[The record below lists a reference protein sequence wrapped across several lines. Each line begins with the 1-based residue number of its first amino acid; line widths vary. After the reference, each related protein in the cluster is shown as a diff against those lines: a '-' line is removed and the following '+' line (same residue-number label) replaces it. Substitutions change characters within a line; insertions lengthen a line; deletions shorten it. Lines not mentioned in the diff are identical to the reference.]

1 MKTLETLTAKDI
13 MNSDVVL
20 VHDDMSVHE
29 LAATLTD
36 HGISGAPVLNADG
49 LLVGVVSLSDIVA
62 NNGKRQAIRGGEHV
76 GDFFLQGWED
86 ELDETELRPFHVIE
100 DDGLTVGDILTSV
113 IYTADEGTDIATMA
127 DTMIQ
132 GRIHRLVV
140 TRDDAVV
147 GIVSTLDM
155 LKALRSLSDEAA

>member
-1 MKTLETLTAKDI
+1 MLQKLTAKDI
-13 MNSDVVL
+13 MNANVVL

-29 LAATLTD
+29 LAATLTQ
-36 HGISGAPVLNADG
+36 HGISGAPVLNGDG
-49 LLVGVVSLSDIVA
+49 RLVGVVSLSDIVA
-62 NNGKRQAIRGGEHV
+62 NDGKRQAISGGEHV

-86 ELDETELRPFHVIE
+86 ELDETDMRPFHVVE
-100 DDGLTVGDILTSV
+100 DEGMTVGDILTSV
-113 IYTADEGTDIATMA
+113 IYKVDESTDIATMA

-155 LKALRSLSDEAA
+155 LKAVRGLAD

>member
-1 MKTLETLTAKDI
+1 MKPLEKLTAKDI
-13 MNSDVVL
+13 MNPDVVL
-20 VHDDMSVHE
+20 VYSDMSVHE
-29 LAATLTD
+29 LAAKLTE
-36 HGISGAPVLNADG
+36 HGISGAPVLDRDG
-49 LLVGVVSLSDIVA
+49 FLVGVVSLSDIVA
-62 NNGKRQAIRGGEHV
+62 NDGHRSSIRGGEHV

-86 ELDETELRPFHVIE
+86 DLDETELRPFHVVDD
-100 DDGLTVGDILTSV
+100 DDGMTVADILTSV
-113 IYTADEGTDIATMA
+113 IYKVDETTDIAAMA

-155 LKALRSLSDEAA
+155 LKALRSLAD

>member
-1 MKTLETLTAKDI
+1 MKKLEQLTAKDI
-13 MNSDVVL
+13 MNADVVL

-29 LAATLTD
+29 LAATLTQ
-36 HGISGAPVLNADG
+36 HGISGAPVLDRDG

-62 NNGKRQAIRGGEHV
+62 NDGQRQSIRGGEHV

-86 ELDETELRPFHVIE
+86 ELDETELRPFHVVE
-100 DDGLTVGDILTSV
+100 DEGMTVADILTPV
-113 IYTADEGTDIATMA
+113 IYKVEESADIPTMA

-140 TRDDAVV
+140 TRDGSVV

-155 LKALRSLSDEAA
+155 LKALRKLSD

>member
-1 MKTLETLTAKDI
+1 MKPLEQLTAKDI
-13 MNSDVVL
+13 MNPDVVL
-20 VHDDMSVHE
+20 VYDDMSVHE

-36 HGISGAPVLNADG
+36 RGISGAPVLDRDG

-62 NNGKRQAIRGGEHV
+62 NDGQRSAIRGGEHV

-86 ELDETELRPFHVIE
+86 ELDETELRPFHVVE
-100 DDGLTVGDILTSV
+100 DEGMTVADILTSV
-113 IYTADEGTDIATMA
+113 IYTVHESTDIATMA

-140 TRDDAVV
+140 TRDEGVV

-155 LKALRSLSDEAA
+155 LKALRGLAA

>member
-1 MKTLETLTAKDI
+1 MKKLEQLTASDI
-13 MNSDVVL
+13 MNPDVVL
-20 VHDDMSVHE
+20 VHDDMTVHE

-36 HGISGAPVLNADG
+36 HGISGAPVLDGDG

-62 NNGKRQAIRGGEHV
+62 HNGQRSTIRGGENV

-86 ELDETELRPFHVIE
+86 ELDETDLRPFHVVE
-100 DDGLTVGDILTSV
+100 DDGLTVADILTSV
-113 IYTADEGTDIATMA
+113 IYQVDESTDIATMA

-140 TRDDAVV
+140 TRDGGVV

-155 LKALRSLSDEAA
+155 LKALRGVSA

>member
-1 MKTLETLTAKDI
+1 MKKLEQLTASDI
-13 MNSDVVL
+13 MNPDVVL

-29 LAATLTD
+29 LAATLTQ
-36 HGISGAPVLNADG
+36 HGISGAPVLNGDG
-49 LLVGVVSLSDIVA
+49 QLVGVVSLSDIVA
-62 NNGKRQAIRGGEHV
+62 NDGKRQAILGGEHV

-86 ELDETELRPFHVIE
+86 ELDETELRPFHVVE
-100 DDGLTVGDILTSV
+100 DEGMTVADILTPV
-113 IYTADEGTDIATMA
+113 IYKCDESTDIATMA
-127 DTMIQ
+127 DTMIK

-155 LKALRSLSDEAA
+155 LKALRSLAD

>member
-1 MKTLETLTAKDI
+1 MKPLEKLTAKDI
-13 MNSDVVL
+13 MNPDVIL
-20 VHDDMSVHE
+20 VHDDMTVHE
-29 LAATLTD
+29 LAAKLTD
-36 HGISGAPVLNADG
+36 HGISGAPVLDRDG

-62 NNGKRQAIRGGEHV
+62 NDGQRSAIRGGEHV

-86 ELDETELRPFHVIE
+86 ELDETELRPFHVVND
-100 DDGLTVGDILTSV
+100 DDGMTVADILTSV
-113 IYTADEGTDIATMA
+113 IYTVDENTDIATMA

-155 LKALRSLSDEAA
+155 LKALRSLSD

>member
-1 MKTLETLTAKDI
+1 MTSLAKLTAKDI
-13 MNSDVVL
+13 MNPDVVL
-20 VHDDMSVHE
+20 VYADMTVHE
-29 LAATLTD
+29 LAAKLTE
-36 HGISGAPVLNADG
+36 HGISGAPVLDRDG
-49 LLVGVVSLSDIVA
+49 MLVGVVSLSDIVA
-62 NNGKRQAIRGGEHV
+62 NDGHRSSIRGGEHV

-86 ELDETELRPFHVIE
+86 ELDETELRPFHVVDD
-100 DDGLTVGDILTSV
+100 DDGMTVADILTSV
-113 IYTADEGTDIATMA
+113 IYKVDENTDIATMA

-155 LKALRSLSDEAA
+155 LKALRSLAD

>member
-1 MKTLETLTAKDI
+1 MKALGKLTAKDI
-13 MNSDVVL
+13 MNPDVVL

-29 LAATLTD
+29 LAAKLTE
-36 HGISGAPVLNADG
+36 HGISGAPVLGRDG
-49 LLVGVVSLSDIVA
+49 QLVGVVSATDIVA
-62 NNGKRQAIRGGEHV
+62 NEGHRSSIRGGEHV

-86 ELDETELRPFHVIE
+86 ELDETELRPFHVVDD
-100 DDGLTVGDILTSV
+100 DDGMTVADILTSV
-113 IYTADEGTDIATMA
+113 IYTVDESTDIASMA

-140 TRDDAVV
+140 TRDGGVV

-155 LKALRSLSDEAA
+155 LKALRSLAD

>member
-1 MKTLETLTAKDI
+1 MKSLEKLTAKDI
-13 MNSDVVL
+13 MNADVVL

-29 LAATLTD
+29 LAATLTQ
-36 HGISGAPVLNADG
+36 HGISGAPVLDG
-49 LLVGVVSLSDIVA
+49 DGRLVGVVSLSDIVA
-62 NNGKRQAIRGGEHV
+62 NDGKRQAIHGGEHV

-86 ELDETELRPFHVIE
+86 ELDETDMRPFHVVADE
-100 DDGLTVGDILTSV
+100 GMTVADILTSV
-113 IYTADEGTDIATMA
+113 IYTVDENTDIATMA

-140 TRDDAVV
+140 TRDEAVV

-155 LKALRSLSDEAA
+155 LKALRGSA

>member
-1 MKTLETLTAKDI
+1 MKMLEKMTAKDI
-13 MNSDVVL
+13 MNPDVVL

-29 LAATLTD
+29 LAATLTQ
-36 HGISGAPVLNADG
+36 HGISGAPVLDG
-49 LLVGVVSLSDIVA
+49 DGRLVGVVSLSDIVA
-62 NNGKRQAIRGGEHV
+62 NDGKRQAIRGGEHV

-86 ELDETELRPFHVIE
+86 ELDETDMRPFHVVE
-100 DDGLTVGDILTSV
+100 DEGLTVADILTSV
-113 IYTADEGTDIATMA
+113 VYTVDENTDIATMA
-127 DTMIQ
+127 DSMIQ

-155 LKALRSLSDEAA
+155 LKAVRSVAG

>member
-1 MKTLETLTAKDI
+1 MKKLEQLTASDI
-13 MNSDVVL
+13 MNPDVVL

-29 LAATLTD
+29 LAATLTQ
-36 HGISGAPVLNADG
+36 HGISGAPVLNGDG
-49 LLVGVVSLSDIVA
+49 QLVGVVSLSDIVA
-62 NNGKRQAIRGGEHV
+62 NDGKRQAILGGEHV

-86 ELDETELRPFHVIE
+86 ELDETELRPFHVVQDE
-100 DDGLTVGDILTSV
+100 GMTVADILTPV
-113 IYTADEGTDIATMA
+113 IYKCDESTDIATMA
-127 DTMIQ
+127 DTMIK

-155 LKALRSLSDEAA
+155 LKALRSLAD

>member
-1 MKTLETLTAKDI
+1 MEKLRQLTARDI
-13 MNSDVVL
+13 MNPDVVL

-29 LAATLTD
+29 LAATLTQ
-36 HGISGAPVLNADG
+36 HGISGAPVLDGDG

-62 NNGKRQAIRGGEHV
+62 NDGKRQAIRGGEHV

-86 ELDETELRPFHVIE
+86 ELDETDLRPFHVVE
-100 DDGLTVGDILTSV
+100 DEGMTVGDILTSV
-113 IYTADEGTDIATMA
+113 IYKVDESTDISTMA
-127 DTMIQ
+127 DTMIK

-155 LKALRSLSDEAA
+155 LKALRSLAD